1 MKLGVLIMKKGQLS
15 FLRKKLL
22 LSIATCAVVVATL
35 FGIGLILSISN
46 SKAETS
52 GIVKPAYNPNN
63 DYSVNNAFYKIDKQN
78 ISTVDGYL
86 TFNTWYRPKMILRNG
101 QKWEKS
107 TEHDRRPILMSWWPS
122 KRLETQYINFMNE
135 YFDYGDDTY
144 DITSSQ
150 SDLNAATQVI
160 QKEIEMR
167 ITQTKST
174 KWLKAIIQE
183 FIQDQSQYSLVN
195 RDEKSNKLVDGKHRK
210 FNINDLKRLNSL
222 F

>member
-107 TEHDRRPILMSWWPS
+107 TEHDRRPILMAWWPS

-183 FIQDQSQYSLVN
+183 FIQDQSQYSLVK
-195 RDEKSNKLVDGKHRK
+195 RDEKSNKLVDGQHKHFK
-210 FNINDLKRLNSL
+210 ISDVKRLNKI

>member
-22 LSIATCAVVVATL
+22 LSIVTCAMIVAAL
-35 FGIGLILSISN
+35 FGVGLILSISN
-46 SKAETS
+46 SRAETS
-52 GIVKPAYNPNN
+52 GIVKPAYNPQNN
-63 DYSVNNAFYKIDKQN
+63 YSKNNAFYKIDEQN

-107 TEHDRRPILMSWWPS
+107 TSKDRRPILMAWWPS

-150 SDLNAATQVI
+150 KDLNDATQVI
-160 QKEIEMR
+160 QKEVEMK

-183 FIQDQSQYSLVN
+183 FIKDQSQYSLVN

>member
-1 MKLGVLIMKKGQLS
+1 M
-15 FLRKKLL
+15 
-22 LSIATCAVVVATL
+22 
-35 FGIGLILSISN
+35 ILSISN

-63 DYSVNNAFYKIDKQN
+63 DYAAKNAFYKIDKQN
-78 ISTVDGYL
+78 ISTVGGYL

-107 TEHDRRPILMSWWPS
+107 TKHDRRPILMAWWPS